1 MNDTRKLSVAVTTSP
16 PPLPPSSSGAAVPPS
31 SGGDT
36 DRPTSQVGR
45 YNVSIA
51 HRDVSTPFSSSTC

>member
-1 MNDTRKLSVAVTTSP
+1 MAVTTSP
-16 PPLPPSSSGAAVPPS
+16 PPLPASSSDAAVPPS

-45 YNVSIA
+45 YNVSID
-51 HRDVSTPFSSSTC
+51 HRDLSTLF